1 MRTGFVHK
9 ILYLGH
15 MGGIAPALNFF
26 MILNKKYTRVKDEM
40 ILKMI
45 VMPLPTIKKLSF
57 REKKRIEGDV
67 SFQM

>member
-1 MRTGFVHK
+1 
-9 ILYLGH
+9 